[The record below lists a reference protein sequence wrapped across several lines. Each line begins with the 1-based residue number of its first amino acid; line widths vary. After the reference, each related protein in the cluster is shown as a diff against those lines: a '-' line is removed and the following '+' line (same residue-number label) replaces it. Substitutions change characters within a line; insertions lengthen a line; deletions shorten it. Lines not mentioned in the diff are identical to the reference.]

1 MALIRDFTLDGVNYP
16 QAYSRILVTRCD
28 KQEAFV
34 YVCTY
39 SSFEDRMAGANPV
52 WTEEHATELATVS
65 ADVFPAS
72 YAFLKTLP
80 EFAGAIDHDN
90 PPEAPAPEAPT
101 EPDLGL
107 N

>member
-1 MALIRDFTLDGVNYP
+1 MALIRDFTVDGVNYP

-28 KQEAFV
+28 KASAYV
-34 YVCTY
+34 YVLTY
-39 SSFEDRMAGANPV
+39 ASFDDRMAGANPV

-72 YAFLKTLP
+72 YAFVKTQP
-80 EFAGAIDHDN
+80 GFENAIDHNN
-90 PPEAPAPEAPT
+90 PPEAPVAPE
-101 EPDLGL
+101 L

>member
-1 MALIRDFTLDGVNYP
+1 MALIRDFTANGVNYP

-28 KQEAFV
+28 KDMAYV
-34 YVCTY
+34 YVLTY
-39 SSFEDRMAGANPV
+39 ASFDDRMAGVNPV
-52 WTEEHATELATVS
+52 WTEEHGTTLATVS

-80 EFAGAIDHDN
+80 DFAGAVDHDN
-90 PPEAPAPEAPT
+90 PPEAPPAGE
-101 EPDLGL
+101 L

>member
-1 MALIRDFTLDGVNYP
+1 MALIRDFTVDGVNYP

-28 KQEAFV
+28 KDSAYV
-34 YVCTY
+34 YVLTY
-39 SSFEDRMAGANPV
+39 ASFDDRMAGANPV

>member
-1 MALIRDFTLDGVNYP
+1 MALVRDFTLDGVNYP

-28 KQEAFV
+28 KDSAYVFV
-34 YVCTY
+34 LTY
-39 SSFEDRMAGANPV
+39 ASFDDRMAGANPV

-90 PPEAPAPEAPT
+90 PPEALAPE
-101 EPDLGL
+101 L
-107 N
+107 NYPARGRA

>member
-1 MALIRDFTLDGVNYP
+1 MALVRDFTLGGVNYP

-28 KQEAFV
+28 KDSAYVFV
-34 YVCTY
+34 LTY
-39 SSFEDRMAGANPV
+39 ASFDDRMVGANPV

-80 EFAGAIDHDN
+80 EFANAVDHDN
-90 PPEAPAPEAPT
+90 PPEALAPE
-101 EPDLGL
+101 L

>member
-1 MALIRDFTLDGVNYP
+1 MALVRDFTLDGVNYP

-28 KQEAFV
+28 KDSAYVFV
-34 YVCTY
+34 LTY
-39 SSFEDRMAGANPV
+39 ASFDDRMAGANPI

-65 ADVFPAS
+65 ADVVPAS

-80 EFAGAIDHDN
+80 EFANAVDHDN
-90 PPEAPAPEAPT
+90 PPEALAPE
-101 EPDLGL
+101 L